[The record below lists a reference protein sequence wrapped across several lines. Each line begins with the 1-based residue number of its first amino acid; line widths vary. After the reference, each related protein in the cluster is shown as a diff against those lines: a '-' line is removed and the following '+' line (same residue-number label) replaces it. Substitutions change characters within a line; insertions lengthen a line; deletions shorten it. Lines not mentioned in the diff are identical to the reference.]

1 MNGEPRSELHD
12 ARVLIVDDQSA
23 NVRLLRQMLSGAG
36 YREIRG
42 VTDSREAF
50 STFLK
55 FRPDLVLLDLQMP
68 GMDGFAVMEQ
78 LQSTVEKDEYLP
90 ILVLTGDGG
99 RNARERALGMGAKDF
114 VDKPF
119 HVVEVL
125 LRIRNLLETRFLHL
139 LLHDEKAVLKRQ
151 VLDRT
156 RELFASQT
164 EVLDRLAQA
173 AEFRD
178 VDTGEHAQRVGELA
192 ARLGE
197 ALEFSA
203 EQVALLRRAAPL
215 HDLGKIGIPDS
226 ILRKPGPLAPHEYD
240 TMKTHTTIGARLLAG
255 GETALMQMAQRIALS
270 HHERWNGKGYPAG
283 LRGDGIPVE
292 ARIVAVVDYYD
303 ALTHDRPYRTGL
315 TPEEVCGQLRAERG
329 RAFDPEIVDRFLDG
343 GPPVRLTWSS

>member
-1 MNGEPRSELHD
+1 MNRQPRPEVHN
-12 ARVLIVDDQSA
+12 ARVLIVDDQPA
-23 NVRLLRQMLSGAG
+23 NVRLLRQMLTGAG
-36 YREIRG
+36 YRDIRG

-50 STFLK
+50 GVFLD

-78 LQSTVEKDEYLP
+78 LQSTVAEDQYLP

-99 RNARERALGMGAKDF
+99 LNARERALGMGAKDF

-119 HVVEVL
+119 HVIEVL

-139 LLHDEKAVLKRQ
+139 LLHDRKAALERQ
-151 VLDRT
+151 VQDRT

-192 ARLGE
+192 ATLGA
-197 ALEFSA
+197 ALELST

-226 ILRKPGPLAPHEYD
+226 ILRKPGPLAPDEFA

-255 GETALMQMAQRIALS
+255 GGTSLMRMAQRIALS

-283 LRGDGIPVE
+283 LQGPDIPVE
-292 ARIVAVVDYYD
+292 ARIVAVADYFD
-303 ALTHDRPYRTGL
+303 ALTHDRPYRSAVMQA
-315 TPEEVCGQLRAERG
+315 EVRELLRAERG
-329 RAFDPEIVDRFLDG
+329 QAFDPEIVDRFLDG
-343 GPPVRLTWSS
+343 AEPYQ